1 MAEGLAAELGKSVF
15 RARSA
20 GLGAG
25 GGEANREAV
34 AALGEIGIDIAGN
47 PSRRAT
53 GKMIADA
60 DLVVGLGVDPRDLF
74 PELAPPKLRLWD
86 IPDPI
91 GGGAGAYRET
101 RDLLRRKIVDL
112 VIDLAAPVRRGHA
125 RKE

>member
-1 MAEGLAAELGKSVF
+1 MAEGLAAELGKSVL

-25 GGEANREAV
+25 EGEANREAV
-34 AALGEIGIDIAGN
+34 AVLEEIGIDIAGN
-47 PSRRAT
+47 PSRRANE
-53 GKMIADA
+53 KMIAAA
-60 DLVVGLGVDPRDLF
+60 DLVIGLGVDPRDVF
-74 PELAPPKLRLWD
+74 PELNPGKLRLWD

-112 VIDLAAPVRRGHA
+112 VIDLAAPARRGRA
-125 RKE
+125 LKK